1 MLSAS
6 LVEGAAHGVERRID
20 VVFRVIS
27 LNLP

>member
-6 LVEGAAHGVERRID
+6 LVKGTAHGVERRID

-27 LNLP
+27 TSLP